1 MAHYLSLQQN
11 HINMDENFK
20 KLAESLKITEQ
31 SVRYAARYTG
41 NETGLLLES
50 CADTIQ
56 AQMKMIEYLS
66 VKFETEKSIKNR
78 AFDFIGKKGLMDEFY
93 QK

>member
-1 MAHYLSLQQN
+1 
-11 HINMDENFK
+11 MDENFK
-20 KLAESLKITEQ
+20 KLSESLKITE
-31 SVRYAARYTG
+31 SNIRYSAKYTG
-41 NETGLLLES
+41 NEIGLLLTA

-78 AFDFIGKKGLMDEFY
+78 AFDFIVKKGLMDEFY
-93 QK
+93 QN

>member
-1 MAHYLSLQQN
+1 MN
-11 HINMDENFK
+11 ENFK
-20 KLAESLKITEQ
+20 KLAESLKITE
-31 SVRYAARYTG
+31 SNVRYAAKVTG
-41 NETGLLLES
+41 NDMGLLLTA

-78 AFDFIGKKGLMDEFY
+78 LFDVIGKKGLTDEFH

>member
-1 MAHYLSLQQN
+1 
-11 HINMDENFK
+11 MDEIFK
-20 KLAESLKITEQ
+20 KLTESLKITE
-31 SVRYAARYTG
+31 SNVRYAAKSTG
-41 NETGLLLES
+41 NDTGLLLTG

-78 AFDFIGKKGLMDEFY
+78 LFDFIGNKGLIDEFY

>member
-1 MAHYLSLQQN
+1 
-11 HINMDENFK
+11 MDEKFK

-31 SVRYAARYTG
+31 SVRYAAKHTG

-78 AFDFIGKKGLMDEFY
+78 AFNFIVKKGLMVEFH

>member
-1 MAHYLSLQQN
+1 
-11 HINMDENFK
+11 MDENFK
-20 KLAESLKITEQ
+20 KLAESLKITE
-31 SVRYAARYTG
+31 SNIRYAANSTG
-41 NETGLLLES
+41 NETGILLTA

-56 AQMKMIEYLS
+56 AQMKMIEFLS
-66 VKFETEKSIKNR
+66 VRYETEKSIKNR

>member
-1 MAHYLSLQQN
+1 
-11 HINMDENFK
+11 MDKNFK
-20 KLAESLKITEQ
+20 KLAESLKITE
-31 SVRYAARYTG
+31 SNVRYAAKATG
-41 NETGLLLES
+41 NDTGLLLTA

-66 VKFETEKSIKNR
+66 VQFETEQSIKNR
-78 AFDFIGKKGLMDEFY
+78 LFAFVSNKGLMNEFY

>member
-1 MAHYLSLQQN
+1 
-11 HINMDENFK
+11 MDENFK

-66 VKFETEKSIKNR
+66 VKFETDKSIKNR

>member
-1 MAHYLSLQQN
+1 
-11 HINMDENFK
+11 MDENFK
-20 KLAESLKITEQ
+20 KLAESLKITE
-31 SVRYAARYTG
+31 SNVRYAAKVTC
-41 NETGLLLES
+41 NDTGLLLTA

-78 AFDFIGKKGLMDEFY
+78 CFDFICNKGLLDEFY

>member
-1 MAHYLSLQQN
+1 
-11 HINMDENFK
+11 MDENFK
-20 KLAESLKITEQ
+20 KLAESLKITE
-31 SVRYAARYTG
+31 SNIRYAANTTG
-41 NETGLLLES
+41 NDTGLLLTA
-50 CADTIQ
+50 CAETIQ

-78 AFDFIGKKGLMDEFY
+78 AFDFICRKGLMDEFY

>member
-1 MAHYLSLQQN
+1 MELCLNLPQN
-11 HINMDENFK
+11 RINMDENFK

>member
-1 MAHYLSLQQN
+1 
-11 HINMDENFK
+11 MDENFK
-20 KLAESLKITEQ
+20 KLAESLKITE
-31 SVRYAARYTG
+31 SNIRYAATDTG
-41 NETGLLLES
+41 NETGLLLTA

-78 AFDFIGKKGLMDEFY
+78 AFDFLGQKGLMDEFY

>member
-1 MAHYLSLQQN
+1 
-11 HINMDENFK
+11 MDENFK
-20 KLAESLKITEQ
+20 KLAESLKITE
-31 SVRYAARYTG
+31 SNVRYAAEATG
-41 NETGLLLES
+41 NETGLLLTA

-78 AFDFIGKKGLMDEFY
+78 LFDFIGRKGLIDEFY

>member
-1 MAHYLSLQQN
+1 
-11 HINMDENFK
+11 MDENFK
-20 KLAESLKITEQ
+20 KLAESLKIMEQ
-31 SVRYAARYTG
+31 NVRYAARYTD
-41 NETGLLLES
+41 NETALLLES

-56 AQMKMIEYLS
+56 AQMKMTEYLS

-78 AFDFIGKKGLMDEFY
+78 LFAFISNKGLIDEFY

>member
-1 MAHYLSLQQN
+1 
-11 HINMDENFK
+11 MDENFK
-20 KLAESLKITEQ
+20 KLAESLKITE
-31 SVRYAARYTG
+31 SNIRYVANTTG
-41 NETGLLLES
+41 NDTGLLLTA
-50 CADTIQ
+50 CAETIQ

-78 AFDFIGKKGLMDEFY
+78 AFDFICRKGLMDEFY

>member
-1 MAHYLSLQQN
+1 
-11 HINMDENFK
+11 MDENFK

-31 SVRYAARYTG
+31 SVRYAAKHTG
-41 NETGLLLES
+41 SETGLLLES

-78 AFDFIGKKGLMDEFY
+78 AFDFLGKKGLMDEFY
-93 QK
+93 QN

>member
-1 MAHYLSLQQN
+1 MSVQQN

-20 KLAESLKITEQ
+20 KLAESLKITE
-31 SVRYAARYTG
+31 SNIRYAANTTG
-41 NETGLLLES
+41 NDTGLLLTA
-50 CADTIQ
+50 CAETIQ

-78 AFDFIGKKGLMDEFY
+78 AFDFLCKKGLIDEFY
-93 QK
+93 QN

>member
-1 MAHYLSLQQN
+1 
-11 HINMDENFK
+11 MDENFK
-20 KLAESLKITEQ
+20 KLSESLKITE
-31 SVRYAARYTG
+31 SNIRYAANTTG
-41 NETGLLLES
+41 NDTGLLLTA
-50 CADTIQ
+50 CAETIQ

-78 AFDFIGKKGLMDEFY
+78 AFDFICKKGLIDEFY

>member
-1 MAHYLSLQQN
+1 
-11 HINMDENFK
+11 MDENFK
-20 KLAESLKITEQ
+20 KLAESLKITE
-31 SVRYAARYTG
+31 SNIRYVANTTG
-41 NETGLLLES
+41 NDTGLLLTA
-50 CADTIQ
+50 CAETIQ

>member
-1 MAHYLSLQQN
+1 
-11 HINMDENFK
+11 MDEIFN
-20 KLAESLKITEQ
+20 KLTESLKITE
-31 SVRYAARYTG
+31 SNVRYAAKSIG
-41 NETGLLLES
+41 NDTGLLLTG

-66 VKFETEKSIKNR
+66 VKFETEKSINNR
-78 AFDFIGKKGLMDEFY
+78 LFDFIGNKGLVDEFY

>member
-1 MAHYLSLQQN
+1 
-11 HINMDENFK
+11 MDENFK
-20 KLAESLKITEQ
+20 KLSESLKITE
-31 SVRYAARYTG
+31 SNIRYAANITG
-41 NETGLLLES
+41 SDTGLLLTA
-50 CADTIQ
+50 CAETIQ

-78 AFDFIGKKGLMDEFY
+78 AFDFICKKGLMDEFY

>member
-1 MAHYLSLQQN
+1 MN
-11 HINMDENFK
+11 ENFK
-20 KLAESLKITEQ
+20 RLAESLKITEQ

-41 NETGLLLES
+41 NDTGLLLTA

-56 AQMKMIEYLS
+56 VQIKMIEYLL

-78 AFDFIGKKGLMDEFY
+78 LFDFIGNKGLIDEFY

>member
-1 MAHYLSLQQN
+1 
-11 HINMDENFK
+11 MDENFK
-20 KLAESLKITEQ
+20 KLAESLKITE
-31 SVRYAARYTG
+31 SNIRYAANHTG
-41 NETGLLLES
+41 NETGLLLTA

-93 QK
+93 QN

>member
-1 MAHYLSLQQN
+1 
-11 HINMDENFK
+11 MDEKFK

-31 SVRYAARYTG
+31 SIRYAAKCTG
-41 NETGLLLES
+41 SETGLLLES

-78 AFDFIGKKGLMDEFY
+78 AFDFIVKKGLMVEFY

>member
-1 MAHYLSLQQN
+1 MEHCLNLPQN
-11 HINMDENFK
+11 RINMDENFK

-31 SVRYAARYTG
+31 SVRYAAKYTG

>member
-1 MAHYLSLQQN
+1 MN
-11 HINMDENFK
+11 RNFE
-20 KLAESLKITEQ
+20 KLAESLKITE
-31 SVRYAARYTG
+31 SNVRFAAKSTG
-41 NETGLLLES
+41 NETGLLLTA

-78 AFDFIGKKGLMDEFY
+78 LFAFIGNKGLTDEFY

>member
-1 MAHYLSLQQN
+1 
-11 HINMDENFK
+11 MDENFK

-31 SVRYAARYTG
+31 NVRYAARYTG

-50 CADTIQ
+50 CADTMQ

-66 VKFETEKSIKNR
+66 VKFGTEKSIKDR
-78 AFDFIGKKGLMDEFY
+78 AFDFISKKGLMGEFY

>member
-1 MAHYLSLQQN
+1 
-11 HINMDENFK
+11 MDENFK
-20 KLAESLKITEQ
+20 KLTESLKITEQ
-31 SVRYAARYTG
+31 SIRYAARYTG

-78 AFDFIGKKGLMDEFY
+78 AFDFICKKGLIDEFY

>member
-1 MAHYLSLQQN
+1 
-11 HINMDENFK
+11 MDENFK

-31 SVRYAARYTG
+31 SVRYAARHTG
-41 NETGLLLES
+41 NETGLVLES

-66 VKFETEKSIKNR
+66 VKFETVKSIKNR
-78 AFDFIGKKGLMDEFY
+78 AFDFIGKKGLMEEFY

>member
-1 MAHYLSLQQN
+1 
-11 HINMDENFK
+11 MDENFK
-20 KLAESLKITEQ
+20 KLAESLKFTE
-31 SVRYAARYTG
+31 SNVRYAAEVTG
-41 NETGLLLES
+41 NETGLLLTA

-56 AQMKMIEYLS
+56 AQMKMIDYLS

-78 AFDFIGKKGLMDEFY
+78 LFKFISNKGLISEFY